1 MTRVRTRPKTA
12 LLFMIVVAVLTL
24 GVSAVPPL
32 NTSAEAVD
40 VGDYSGA
47 TNIDPMWRVK
57 PTDHFPD
64 GETPETFQGPADRA
78 NCGPGSNPE
87 TSDVQGSVSVAD
99 RESGR
104 SSQGYWCNMEKVGV
118 YGPDDPQGFEGAE
131 WQFARYKDQAGR
143 QCGYYSQRMFGSV
156 AWHPSTKSYVAEGV
170 TQMRPGTV
178 VVDITDPAD
187 PKFVENIATPGMYN
201 PWETLKVHQGRGLL
215 FAVEVVDGQAY
226 GFMGIYD
233 LKEDCRHPKKL
244 FDGATTVYN
253 HEGNISY
260 DGMTYYTGHLQAG
273 VNLVNAI
280 DVSDPTKPKL
290 LGAWNTKS
298 ALHGFSTTMDSKTLI
313 IAHVNEDWIYTTYAG
328 RGGYGGKGLKSGPSA
343 SEPPPTNGD
352 TIFGGDGMGI
362 YDVSEIQERKPN
374 PQLKLISALES
385 PDGQI
390 NQQSFN
396 FVKDGVPYAMT
407 TSEGGHGGTRIVD
420 ISDLKNPKVVT
431 KVKTEIMMLENN
443 DRAVSETWRPP
454 YEYGGDF
461 TFAYNF
467 HYCNTDKRVDPV
479 MLACSAFE
487 QGLRLFDI
495 RDIKHPKEMGYFNP
509 GGDGIRP
516 PGSWCTCYSAYAMAM
531 PQFDPEHK
539 NIWFTDNNRGVFVVH
554 PTNGTWI
561 TDVVEEDVSH
571 GN

>member
-1 MTRVRTRPKTA
+1 MRRNRRLLRLAGLASLA
-12 LLFMIVVAVLTL
+12 LGIGYGAFF
-24 GVSAVPPL
+24 GNSAR
-32 NTSAEAVD
+32 AID
-40 VGDYSGA
+40 IGDYSGA
-47 TNIDPMWRVK
+47 TNTHPAWLVK
-57 PTDHFPD
+57 PTDHFAD
-64 GETPETFQGPADRA
+64 GETPQTFQGPVGRA

-87 TSDVQGSVSVAD
+87 TGGIQGSVSVAD
-99 RESGR
+99 RQSGR
-104 SSQGYWCNMEKVGV
+104 SSQGYWCNMEVVGN
-118 YGPDDPQGFEGAE
+118 YGPKSPQPFEGAE
-131 WQFARYKDQAGR
+131 WQFARYKDSAGH
-143 QCGYYSQRMFGSV
+143 QCGYYSQRLAGTVSWFP
-156 AWHPSTKSYVAEGV
+156 ATKSYVANGV
-170 TQMRPGTV
+170 TQARPGTV
-178 VVDITDPAD
+178 VVDITDPTN
-187 PKFVENIATPGMYN
+187 PTFVENIATPGMYN

-215 FAVEVVDGQAY
+215 FAVEVMDGQAY

-233 LKEDCRHPKKL
+233 LKQDCRHPQKL

-280 DVSDPTKPKL
+280 DVSDPRHPRL

-298 ALHGFSTTMDSKTLI
+298 ALHGFSTTMDSKHLI

-328 RGGYGGKGLKSGPSA
+328 KGGYGGQGYRGDEGPWSR
-343 SEPPPTNGD
+343 PPPTNGD
-352 TIFGGDGMGI
+352 TILGGDGMGI

-374 PQLKLISALES
+374 PQMRLISALES

-396 FVKDGVPYAMT
+396 FVKDGIPYAMT

-420 ISDLKNPKVVT
+420 ISDMQHPKVVT
-431 KVKTEIMMLENN
+431 KIKTEIMMQQNN

-467 HYCNTDKRVDPV
+467 HYCNTDKRIDPV
-479 MLACSAFE
+479 MMACSAFE
-487 QGLRLFDI
+487 QGLRVFDI
-495 RDIKHPKEMGYFNP
+495 RDLKHPRELGYFNP
-509 GGDGIRP
+509 GGDGFRP

-539 NIWFTDNNRGVFVVH
+539 NIWFTDNNRGVFVIH

-561 TDVVEEDVSH
+561 TDVKEEDVSH